1 MIKKHENKEGKNPM
15 DLFIQEVTF
24 VQKVIKEKKIETNK
38 VNGYKRIDELKLLT
52 SMIDKDSYRFKNSYV
67 FVGALLIKDNNVNIV
82 SILNNTEIKL
92 IKGDYVI
99 PLYLKLERLFN
110 EEITTLTIECMIED
124 TVSLFSEL

>member
-15 DLFIQEVTF
+15 DFFIQEVTF

-67 FVGALLIKDNNVNIV
+67 FVGALLIKDNNVC
-82 SILNNTEIKL
+82 
-92 IKGDYVI
+92 
-99 PLYLKLERLFN
+99 FN
-110 EEITTLTIECMIED
+110 
-124 TVSLFSEL
+124 FK